1 MNFLQSV
8 QLYLIL
14 GFFLFVLI
22 MGAVIVLYML
32 AMKKKSSISEVNYD
46 YFNRKDALEYVK
58 FDEVISSNKKDILK
72 GAGVIVRNR
81 NTFISAISIVG
92 FNFYSADYY
101 EQEKTIV
108 AMTNLF
114 DTLEYPIQFRQT
126 SKAIDISYNIE
137 IFEKIRENLKKQI
150 LELNTEKD
158 RILALA
164 NDNIDDEKLAKLYL
178 DQHKKIIEKIQ
189 LCDRQYDE
197 ATEMIDYM
205 NEMSDASNNVQQ
217 VHNIIFSY
225 DYNANDFTNQM
236 PREEIIRTAM
246 NVLDSRA
253 ASLIQSVVRCGCSA
267 KRCTAEEL
275 IDLLRRHTH
284 PVTANDASV
293 EDRLFNTDLTSLFV
307 SSDTLLIS
315 AENRL
320 SEEAYMNAQKE
331 LLEKRA
337 EHDLQ
342 LDEALKR
349 QELGAK
355 KKENEIL
362 EKNEEIAKSM
372 MGIL

>member
-1 MNFLQSV
+1 MA
-8 QLYLIL
+8 QLYIIL
-14 GFFLFVLI
+14 GFVFFILI
-22 MGAVIVLYML
+22 MGAVFTLYML
-32 AMKKKSSISEVNYD
+32 SMKKNPSMSEVNYD
-46 YFNRKDALEYVK
+46 YFDREDSLEYVK
-58 FDEVISSNKKDILK
+58 FDEMISSNKEDILK

-81 NTFISAISIVG
+81 NTFISAISVVG

-114 DTLEYPIQFRQT
+114 DTLENPIQFRQT
-126 SKAIDISYNIE
+126 SKAIDISYNIN
-137 IFEKIRENLKKQI
+137 IFEKICEDLRKQI
-150 LELNTEKD
+150 LELNAEKD
-158 RILALA
+158 RVLALA
-164 NDNIDDEKLAKLYL
+164 NDNIDDDKLSQLYL

-189 LCDRQYDE
+189 LYDRQYDE
-197 ATEMIDYM
+197 AMEMIDYM
-205 NEMSDASNNVQQ
+205 EEMSDASNNVQQ

-225 DYNANDFTNQM
+225 DYNANDFTNELS
-236 PREEIIRTAM
+236 REEIVRTAM
-246 NVLDSRA
+246 NALDSKA

-275 IDLLRRHTH
+275 IDLMRRHTH
-284 PVTANDASV
+284 PITANDSSV
-293 EDRLFNTDLTSLFV
+293 KEQLLNTDLTSLFV

-320 SEEAYMNAQKE
+320 SEEAYLNAQKE

-342 LDEALKR
+342 LDERLKR
-349 QELGAK
+349 EELGAK

-362 EKNEEIAKSM
+362 EKNEEIAKRM
-372 MGIL
+372 MGLL

>member
-58 FDEVISSNKKDILK
+58 FDEVISSNKKDVLK

-178 DQHKKIIEKIQ
+178 NQHKKIIEKIQ

-362 EKNEEIAKSM
+362 GKNEEIAKSM
-372 MGIL
+372 MGLL

>member
-150 LELNTEKD
+150 LELNIEKD

-189 LCDRQYDE
+189 LYDRQYDE

-372 MGIL
+372 MGLL